1 MSIAFLLAFAAG
13 AAPAPLNTADERATR
28 AMHQFASCIVEETP
42 RGAREALA
50 LDYRTEDYQDKLR
63 AVARGH
69 DRCLVPGWEIRFSP
83 VLGAGAL
90 AEALVK
96 SDVKPTELPRRLAY
110 DPTREVIAAR
120 SPTET
125 MALCAVMKAPEAT
138 ATLLATE
145 PATPEETKAMR
156 PLGTVLTDCLQK
168 GMQLQMNKPA
178 LRSVLALAAWRIVTT
193 PRKAAAQ

>member
-1 MSIAFLLAFAAG
+1 MSIAFLLAFTA

-28 AMHQFASCIVEETP
+28 AMHQFGSCIVEESP

-50 LDYRTEDYQDKLR
+50 LDYRTEEYQNKLR

-96 SDVKPTELPRRLAY
+96 FDVKPAELPRRLAY
-110 DPTREVIAAR
+110 DPAREVIAAR
-120 SPTET
+120 SPTEA
-125 MALCAVMKAPEAT
+125 MALCTVMKAPDAT
-138 ATLLATE
+138 ARLFATE
-145 PATPEETKAMR
+145 PATPEETRAMQ
-156 PLGTVLTDCLQK
+156 PLGPVLMDCLK
-168 GMQLQMNKPA
+168 KDVKLELNKPA
-178 LRSVLALAAWRIVTT
+178 LRSVLALAAWRILAT
-193 PRKAAAQ
+193 PRKAATP